1 MLTTDGVFALNE
13 DVLCV
18 YADLDRL
25 IEKADLSPLEQ
36 KTVGYL
42 MYGYSIKDIADNFG
56 KSRQL
61 YEILLKRAVKKI
73 VRMNNIEWEEYT
85 GGRINDG

>member
-1 MLTTDGVFALNE
+1 
-13 DVLCV
+13 
-18 YADLDRL
+18 
-25 IEKADLSPLEQ
+25 
-36 KTVGYL
+36 

-73 VRMNNIEWEEYT
+73 VKLNNDEWEKWS
-85 GGRINDG
+85 GGRLDDE

>member
-1 MLTTDGVFALNE
+1 MFALNE
-13 DVLCV
+13 DALCI

-25 IEKADLSPLEQ
+25 IEHADLSPLER
-36 KTVGYL
+36 KTVDWL
-42 MYGYSIKDIADNFG
+42 MYGYQIKDIADNFG

-73 VRMNNIEWEEYT
+73 VKANNAEWEEYT
-85 GGRINDG
+85 GGRIDDD

>member
-1 MLTTDGVFALNE
+1 MFALNE
-13 DVLCV
+13 DALCI

-25 IEKADLSPLEQ
+25 IGKADLSPLEQ
-36 KTVGYL
+36 KTVEWV
-42 MYGYSIKDIADNFG
+42 MYGYSIRDIADNFG

-73 VRMNNIEWEEYT
+73 VKENNREWEECT
-85 GGRINDG
+85 GGVLDDE

>member
-25 IEKADLSPLEQ
+25 IDRADLSPLER
-36 KTVGYL
+36 KTVEL
-42 MYGYSIKDIADNFG
+42 IMYGYSIKDIADNFG

-73 VRMNNIEWEEYT
+73 VKINNVEWEEWS
-85 GGRINDG
+85 GGRIDDD